1 MGHDQQVG
9 CRTRS
14 RRSSNVVNGCHSA
27 HHHRGGNHQP
37 QVGRHLIDHQQHQ
50 YDQSQ
55 DLGRVHQLVLPQ
67 TVAIPPPSSAVAPY
81 SLPPPPMRVTA
92 PTPTMEEMSAFN
104 CDHCC
109 SLEPTKNQQ
118 RQWFQ
123 QSNHDH
129 PMQQVQCQKELSAKA
144 ASPLGP
150 DTLAKEE
157 LQVEIRRL
165 RERIKGLES
174 ENTTMHIKLSKTQ
187 QDVDQRLT
195 DIEMQIGPEEPPL
208 FVGVAAGKSANDD
221 CPIFVG
227 VRSATTTT
235 TTTSGSASCSGNS
248 GADEEEEEDE
258 KNRESFI

>member
-1 MGHDQQVG
+1 MANAD
-9 CRTRS
+9 S
-14 RRSSNVVNGCHSA
+14 RRHYFSFWKKPSNSNGLY
-27 HHHRGGNHQP
+27 P
-37 QVGRHLIDHQQHQ
+37 ELE
-50 YDQSQ
+50 YF
-55 DLGRVHQLVLPQ
+55 VL
-67 TVAIPPPSSAVAPY
+67 
-81 SLPPPPMRVTA
+81 
-92 PTPTMEEMSAFN
+92 
-104 CDHCC
+104 
-109 SLEPTKNQQ
+109 
-118 RQWFQ
+118 
-123 QSNHDH
+123 
-129 PMQQVQCQKELSAKA
+129 AKA

-248 GADEEEEEDE
+248 GADEEEEEEDE